1 MNIKRSHLKEYFHRD
16 AIPAKDSE
24 GGSYTEYGPPSSFM
38 AEVWPA
44 GGKVQAEMYGQR
56 LTHIYNCRIQ
66 GKYQTRTENGI
77 VHYDFDT
84 FSVVERDGICLFVP
98 PEADP
103 DYKVISV
110 YPYTPLYLE
119 MEKI

>member
-1 MNIKRSHLKEYFHRD
+1 MRLKRSRLKWYSHRK
-16 AIPAKDSE
+16 AVPYKDNE
-24 GGSYTEYGPPSSFM
+24 GSSGIEYGPPSSFM

-66 GKYQTRTENGI
+66 GKYQTHIENGI

-84 FSVVERDGICLFVP
+84 FSIAETDGICLFVP
-98 PEADP
+98 PESDP
-103 DYKVISV
+103 DYRVIS
-110 YPYTPLYLE
+110 
-119 MEKI
+119 I

>member
-1 MNIKRSHLKEYFHRD
+1 MTPKEDHIQSMVPLQLLWQRSGL
-16 AIPAKDSE
+16 
-24 GGSYTEYGPPSSFM
+24 
-38 AEVWPA
+38 
-44 GGKVQAEMYGQR
+44 QAEMYGQR
-56 LTHIYNCRIQ
+56 LTNIYNCRIQ